1 MYFCN
6 DFKFE
11 MITILKTLQMNASKQ
26 YLLNFGIKPSLQ
38 RLAVMKYL
46 MQYHTHPTVDE
57 IYAALHS
64 SIPTL
69 SKTTIYNTLSLFLEE
84 GVIQAVSIDTKN
96 IRYDIDIHPHAHFKC
111 KKCHSIID
119 VPVPKLCDEIFSISE
134 EFKDLEI
141 QDVEVALKGICK
153 KCKEGEEEN
162 RFNQ

>member
-69 SKTTIYNTLSLFLEE
+69 SKTTIYNTLSLF
-84 GVIQAVSIDTKN
+84 
-96 IRYDIDIHPHAHFKC
+96 
-111 KKCHSIID
+111 
-119 VPVPKLCDEIFSISE
+119 
-134 EFKDLEI
+134 
-141 QDVEVALKGICK
+141 
-153 KCKEGEEEN
+153 
-162 RFNQ
+162 